1 MGGRRR
7 RRKKWARDKAVEESV
22 WWWSAGNVEFVIV
35 GFRRNIES
43 HRTPES
49 PPFFCL
55 NVNTAAVACLGVS
68 RFTLGS
74 VFHWAVVD
82 YVPER

>member
-1 MGGRRR
+1 M
-7 RRKKWARDKAVEESV
+7 

-49 PPFFCL
+49 PPFFSFECEY
-55 NVNTAAVACLGVS
+55 GSGRVS
-68 RFTLGS
+68 RRLSFHVGLRFPLGRCRLCS
-74 VFHWAVVD
+74 REIEGGGGVIIC
-82 YVPER
+82 E